1 MDRYRVKP
9 DSSVKL
15 EDWDAGDT
23 SAFKGPKQQAD
34 AVVTGKSQELD
45 VLQELLYAEHKHK
58 LLIILQGMD
67 TSGKDS
73 TIRHVFQHVDP
84 LGVRVASF
92 RAPSLEEASLDYLWR
107 VHKQVP
113 AKGEIAIFNRSHYED
128 VCITRVHD
136 LISRKVW
143 QRRYVHINNF
153 ERMLS
158 DEGTTILKFFLHI
171 DRDEQKKRLQ
181 ARRDDPGK
189 RWKLS
194 RADVEERKLWPKYM
208 EAYEEAI
215 ANTSTE
221 WAPWYIVPSNHKWYR
236 NLVVASVI
244 VDTFSRLKMQYPR
257 TADDLGALEIK

>member
-15 EDWDAGDT
+15 ENWDAADT
-23 SAFKGPKQQAD
+23 SAFKGAKQQAD
-34 AVVTGKSQELD
+34 ALVTGKSQELD
-45 VLQELLYAEHKHK
+45 VLQGLLYAEHKHK

-67 TSGKDS
+67 SSGKDS

-92 RAPSLEEASLDYLWR
+92 RTPSLEEASLDYLWR
-107 VHKQVP
+107 VHRQAP

-143 QRRYVHINNF
+143 QRRYTHINDF

-171 DRDEQKKRLQ
+171 DRDEQKKRLL
-181 ARRDDPGK
+181 ARRDDPDK
-189 RWKLS
+189 RWKFT
-194 RADVEERKLWPKYM
+194 RADVEERKLWPRYM

-215 ANTSTE
+215 AKTSTE
-221 WAPWYIVPSNHKWYR
+221 WAPWYVVPSNHKWCR

-244 VDTFSRLKMQYPR
+244 VGTLSRLNMKYPGSGK
-257 TADDLGALEIK
+257 DVEALEIN